1 MAGIPP
7 NWLGSIIQSQGAQQR
22 AAADKAK
29 QEASQTE
36 GGGNSFSEKL
46 QDVIEASDRDS
57 QVYSDAEGQGSQGRP
72 SETPDESESTP
83 EENEDEQ
90 AGTGPSHLD
99 VEA

>member
-1 MAGIPP
+1 
-7 NWLGSIIQSQGAQQR
+7 
-22 AAADKAK
+22 
-29 QEASQTE
+29 
-36 GGGNSFSEKL
+36 
-46 QDVIEASDRDS
+46 VIEASDRDS